1 MEEESLKGSGSAA
14 AGLRWTVRDLKKAV
28 DEHSGS
34 QIV

>member
-1 MEEESLKGSGSAA
+1 MLPDQGSGSAA
-14 AGLRWTVRDLKKAV
+14 AGLRWTVRDLKKAF